1 MNYDK
6 KVIKNAS
13 WIIGVQ
19 IVKSVLALIISM
31 LTARYLGPSNYGLI
45 NYAASIVSFVTPIMY
60 LGFNNILVQE
70 IINNPGKE
78 GETVGTATCLSFVS
92 ALFCIGGIAAFVSVA
107 NRGEKETLIVC
118 LLYSALLIFQSADLI
133 MYWYQ
138 AKLLSKYSSG
148 VSLCAYIAVSCYKIH
163 LLATGKSIY
172 WFAVSNALDYLIISC
187 LLWTIYRKIGKQK
200 FAFSFDAAKRLFCK
214 SKHYI
219 ISNIMIVIFAQTD
232 RVMLKLMV
240 GDAETGYYSAAV
252 YCAGLMSF
260 VFSAII
266 DSVRPI
272 AFKHKEQSEKLFER
286 DISCLYSIIIYFA
299 IAYSLAMT
307 IFAPL
312 VVNVLYGKEYAS
324 SISVLK
330 IIVWY
335 STASYLG
342 GARDI
347 WVLAEG
353 KQKYL
358 WRLNAFGAIVNIVL
372 NAAFIPIWKSSGAAL
387 ASVITQFFVNVLFT
401 SIYKPTRR
409 TGQLMLNGCNPK
421 MFFGMIKNIVK
432 RVKFETKNQ
441 S

>member
-1 MNYDK
+1 
-6 KVIKNAS
+6 
-13 WIIGVQ
+13 
-19 IVKSVLALIISM
+19 
-31 LTARYLGPSNYGLI
+31 
-45 NYAASIVSFVTPIMY
+45 
-60 LGFNNILVQE
+60 
-70 IINNPGKE
+70 
-78 GETVGTATCLSFVS
+78 
-92 ALFCIGGIAAFVSVA
+92 
-107 NRGEKETLIVC
+107 
-118 LLYSALLIFQSADLI
+118 
-133 MYWYQ
+133 
-138 AKLLSKYSSG
+138 
-148 VSLCAYIAVSCYKIH
+148 
-163 LLATGKSIY
+163 
-172 WFAVSNALDYLIISC
+172 
-187 LLWTIYRKIGKQK
+187 
-200 FAFSFDAAKRLFCK
+200 
-214 SKHYI
+214 
-219 ISNIMIVIFAQTD
+219 
-232 RVMLKLMV
+232 
-240 GDAETGYYSAAV
+240 
-252 YCAGLMSF
+252 
-260 VFSAII
+260 
-266 DSVRPI
+266 
-272 AFKHKEQSEKLFER
+272 
-286 DISCLYSIIIYFA
+286 
-299 IAYSLAMT
+299 MT

-347 WVLAEG
+347 WVLAED